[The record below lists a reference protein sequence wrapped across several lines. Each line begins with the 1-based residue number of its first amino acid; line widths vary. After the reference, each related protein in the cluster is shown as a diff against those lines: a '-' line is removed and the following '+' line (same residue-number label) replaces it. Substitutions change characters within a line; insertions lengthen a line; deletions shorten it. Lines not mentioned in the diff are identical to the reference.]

1 MTSLE
6 IGAASVI
13 AMLVLIY
20 IGMYVPIVLALISFV
35 GVWVVKGNINIAVSL
50 LWLASAKTVG
60 NFLFGVI
67 PLFVLMGLLVSAAGM
82 GKDTYDIAY
91 SFLYRVR
98 GGLGMATV
106 VANAIFAAITG
117 VSIASATVFSKIA
130 VPEMLRYGYKGR
142 FAVGTVAGSSVLGM
156 LIPPSILLIIYAL
169 IAEESVGDLFIAG
182 VGPGLLLTA
191 AYCALI
197 AIMAYGFPKSV
208 ALPETFTDT
217 PDREDHLSG
226 MELLLKA
233 IPIVILILV
242 VLGGIYAGLYTP
254 TEAGA
259 AGAFVALLF
268 ALGRRTLTWRRLWD
282 ILVETGHI
290 TATLLF
296 LIISA
301 SMYSR
306 MLGITGLPT
315 QLGNWIDTLD
325 ASFGLLLFM
334 YVVIV
339 LVLGTII
346 DSVSIM
352 LITVP
357 LFLVVLAPFNVDL
370 VWVRN
375 RHHHRN
381 RDRFAD
387 AAIGIGGL
395 CDQKHTRPRRYL
407 ACRYLY
413 RGGAVCADHVD
424 RAGPGHYFPGHRPV
438 PGRTAKILDLEQH
451 PGRPDMRH
459 GFACRGVFQSELA
472 EHHALAGFDNL
483 AAADDVGLA
492 GGRHEARGH
501 IDGSHVAVATDGRR
515 NHHNHRGIGERQHSL
530 ARDDAA
536 GAVQMVDIGHA
547 QNCAV
552 GRWFLRHEYIN
563 P

>member
-82 GKDTYDIAY
+82 GKDTYDIAH

-357 LFLVVLAPFNVDL
+357 LFLVVLTPFNVDL
-370 VWVRN
+370 VWFGIVTII
-375 RHHHRN
+375 
-381 RDRFAD
+381 ATE
-387 AAIGIGGL
+387 IGL
-395 CDQKHTRPRRYL
+395 LTPPL
-407 ACRYLY
+407 
-413 RGGAVCADHVD
+413 
-424 RAGPGHYFPGHRPV
+424 
-438 PGRTAKILDLEQH
+438 
-451 PGRPDMRH
+451 
-459 GFACRGVFQSELA
+459 
-472 EHHALAGFDNL
+472 
-483 AAADDVGLA
+483 GLA
-492 GGRHEARGH
+492 VYVIKSTLDRDD
-501 IDGSHVAVATDGRR
+501 I
-515 NHHNHRGIGERQHSL
+515 SL
-530 ARDDAA
+530 ADIFIGAA
-536 GAVQMVDIGHA
+536 PFALTMLIVLILVILIPDIA
-547 QNCAV
+547 L
-552 GRWFLRHEYIN
+552 FLVELRRSLI
-563 P
+563 

>member
-1 MTSLE
+1 MTGLE
-6 IGAASVI
+6 IGVVSIV

-35 GVWVVKGNINIAVSL
+35 GVWVVKDNINIAVSL
-50 LWLASAKTVG
+50 LWLASANTVG

-82 GKDTYDIAY
+82 GKDTYDIAH

-117 VSIASATVFSKIA
+117 VSIASATVFARIS

-182 VGPGLLLTA
+182 VGPGILLTV
-191 AYCALI
+191 AYCVLI
-197 AIMAYGFPKSV
+197 AIMAYAFPNSV
-208 ALPETFTDT
+208 ALPGTFTDN
-217 PDREDHLSG
+217 PENEDHLSG
-226 MELLLKA
+226 KELMLKG
-233 IPIVILILV
+233 IPILVLILV
-242 VLGGIYAGLYTP
+242 VLGGIYAGIYTP

-268 ALGRRTLTWRRLWD
+268 ALARRTLTWRRLWD

-290 TATLLF
+290 SATLLF
-296 LIISA
+296 LIIAA

-315 QLGNWIDTLD
+315 QLGNWMATLD
-325 ASFGLLLFM
+325 ASFALLLFM

-357 LFLVVLAPFNVDL
+357 LFLVVLAPFDVDL
-370 VWVRN
+370 VWFGIVTII
-375 RHHHRN
+375 
-381 RDRFAD
+381 AVE
-387 AAIGIGGL
+387 IGL
-395 CDQKHTRPRRYL
+395 LTPPL
-407 ACRYLY
+407 
-413 RGGAVCADHVD
+413 
-424 RAGPGHYFPGHRPV
+424 
-438 PGRTAKILDLEQH
+438 
-451 PGRPDMRH
+451 
-459 GFACRGVFQSELA
+459 
-472 EHHALAGFDNL
+472 
-483 AAADDVGLA
+483 GLA
-492 GGRHEARGH
+492 VYVIKSSLDRDD
-501 IDGSHVAVATDGRR
+501 I
-515 NHHNHRGIGERQHSL
+515 SL
-530 ARDDAA
+530 ADIFIGAA
-536 GAVQMVDIGHA
+536 PFALTMLVVLLLVILFPDISL
-547 QNCAV
+547 
-552 GRWFLRHEYIN
+552 FLVELRRSLV
-563 P
+563 

>member
-1 MTSLE
+1 MSSLE
-6 IGAASVI
+6 IGLTSIV

-35 GVWVVKGNINIAVSL
+35 GVWVVKGNINIAFSL
-50 LWLASAKTVG
+50 LWVASAKTVG

-82 GKDTYDIAY
+82 GRDTYDIAH
-91 SFLYRVR
+91 SFLHRVR

-117 VSIASATVFSKIA
+117 VSIASATVFSRIS

-182 VGPGLLLTA
+182 VGPGILLTA
-191 AYCALI
+191 AFCGLI
-197 AIMAYGFPKSV
+197 AIMAYGFPNSV
-208 ALPETFTDT
+208 ALPETFTDD
-217 PDREDHLSG
+217 PGAADDHLSSR
-226 MELLLKA
+226 ELTMKS
-233 IPIVILILV
+233 IPIIMLIIV

-268 ALGRRTLTWRRLWD
+268 ALWRRTLTWRRLWD

-290 TATLLF
+290 SATLLF
-296 LIISA
+296 LIVAA

-315 QLGNWIDTLD
+315 QLGVWINSLD
-325 ASFGLLLFM
+325 ASLGMLLFI

-357 LFLVVLAPFNVDL
+357 LFLVVLKPFGVDL
-370 VWVRN
+370 VWFGIVTIV
-375 RHHHRN
+375 
-381 RDRFAD
+381 ATE
-387 AAIGIGGL
+387 IGL
-395 CDQKHTRPRRYL
+395 LTPPL
-407 ACRYLY
+407 
-413 RGGAVCADHVD
+413 
-424 RAGPGHYFPGHRPV
+424 
-438 PGRTAKILDLEQH
+438 
-451 PGRPDMRH
+451 
-459 GFACRGVFQSELA
+459 
-472 EHHALAGFDNL
+472 
-483 AAADDVGLA
+483 GLA
-492 GGRHEARGH
+492 VYVIKSSLDRDD
-501 IDGSHVAVATDGRR
+501 I
-515 NHHNHRGIGERQHSL
+515 SL
-530 ARDDAA
+530 ADIFIGAA
-536 GAVQMVDIGHA
+536 PFALTMLIVLILVIIFPDISLWL
-547 QNCAV
+547 V
-552 GRWFLRHEYIN
+552 ELRRSLIA

>member
-6 IGAASVI
+6 IGVASVI

-82 GKDTYDIAY
+82 GRDTYDIAH

-117 VSIASATVFSKIA
+117 VSIASATVFSRIS

-191 AYCALI
+191 AYCVLI
-197 AIMAYGFPKSV
+197 AVMAYGFPNSV
-208 ALPETFTDT
+208 AVPETFTND
-217 PDREDHLSG
+217 PGAEDGRLSG
-226 MELLLKA
+226 WELVMKA
-233 IPIVILILV
+233 IPILVLIFV
-242 VLGGIYAGLYTP
+242 VLGGIYAGFYTP

-290 TATLLF
+290 SATLLF
-296 LIISA
+296 LIIAA

-315 QLGNWIDTLD
+315 QLGTWIGSLD
-325 ASFGLLLFM
+325 ASLGLLLFI

-357 LFLVVLAPFNVDL
+357 LFLVVLKPFGVDL
-370 VWVRN
+370 VWFGIVTII
-375 RHHHRN
+375 
-381 RDRFAD
+381 ATE
-387 AAIGIGGL
+387 IGL
-395 CDQKHTRPRRYL
+395 LTPPL
-407 ACRYLY
+407 
-413 RGGAVCADHVD
+413 
-424 RAGPGHYFPGHRPV
+424 
-438 PGRTAKILDLEQH
+438 
-451 PGRPDMRH
+451 
-459 GFACRGVFQSELA
+459 
-472 EHHALAGFDNL
+472 
-483 AAADDVGLA
+483 GLA
-492 GGRHEARGH
+492 VYVIKSSLDRDD
-501 IDGSHVAVATDGRR
+501 I
-515 NHHNHRGIGERQHSL
+515 SL
-530 ARDDAA
+530 ADIFIGAA
-536 GAVQMVDIGHA
+536 PFALTMLIVLILVILIPDISL
-547 QNCAV
+547 
-552 GRWFLRHEYIN
+552 FLVELRRSLI
-563 P
+563 

>member
-1 MTSLE
+1 MSSLE
-6 IGAASVI
+6 IGLASVV

-35 GVWVVKGNINIAVSL
+35 GVWVVKGNINIAVAL
-50 LWLASAKTVG
+50 LWIASAKTVG

-82 GKDTYDIAY
+82 GRDTYDIAH

-117 VSIASATVFSKIA
+117 VSIASATVFSRIA

-182 VGPGLLLTA
+182 VGPGILLTI

-197 AIMAYGFPKSV
+197 AVMAYGFPNSV
-208 ALPETFTDT
+208 AIPETFSDKHDT
-217 PDREDHLSG
+217 EDRLPG
-226 MELLLKA
+226 KELVLKA
-233 IPIVILILV
+233 IPISILILV
-242 VLGGIYAGLYTP
+242 VLGGIYAGFYTP

-290 TATLLF
+290 SATLLF

-315 QLGNWIDTLD
+315 QLGTWIASID
-325 ASFGLLLFM
+325 ASFGLLLFI
-334 YVVIV
+334 YVVVV

-357 LFLVVLAPFNVDL
+357 LFLVVLVPFNIDL
-370 VWVRN
+370 VWFGIVTII
-375 RHHHRN
+375 
-381 RDRFAD
+381 ATE
-387 AAIGIGGL
+387 IGL
-395 CDQKHTRPRRYL
+395 LTPPL
-407 ACRYLY
+407 
-413 RGGAVCADHVD
+413 
-424 RAGPGHYFPGHRPV
+424 
-438 PGRTAKILDLEQH
+438 
-451 PGRPDMRH
+451 
-459 GFACRGVFQSELA
+459 
-472 EHHALAGFDNL
+472 
-483 AAADDVGLA
+483 GLA
-492 GGRHEARGH
+492 VYVIKSSLDRDD
-501 IDGSHVAVATDGRR
+501 I
-515 NHHNHRGIGERQHSL
+515 SL
-530 ARDDAA
+530 ADIFIGAA
-536 GAVQMVDIGHA
+536 PFALTMLIVLILVILIPDISL
-547 QNCAV
+547 
-552 GRWFLRHEYIN
+552 FLVELRRSLL
-563 P
+563 

>member
-1 MTSLE
+1 MSSLE
-6 IGAASVI
+6 IGLASVV

-35 GVWVVKGNINIAVSL
+35 GVWVVKGNINIAVAL
-50 LWLASAKTVG
+50 LWIASAKTVG

-82 GKDTYDIAY
+82 GRDTYDIAH

-117 VSIASATVFSKIA
+117 VSIASATVFSRIA

-182 VGPGLLLTA
+182 VGPGILLTI

-197 AIMAYGFPKSV
+197 AVMAYGFPNSV
-208 ALPETFTDT
+208 AIPETFSDKHDT
-217 PDREDHLSG
+217 EDRLSSK
-226 MELLLKA
+226 ELVLKA
-233 IPIVILILV
+233 IPISILILV
-242 VLGGIYAGLYTP
+242 VLGGIYAGFYTP

-268 ALGRRTLTWRRLWD
+268 ALARRTLTWRRLWD

-290 TATLLF
+290 SATLLF
-296 LIISA
+296 LIIAA

-315 QLGNWIDTLD
+315 QLGTWIASID
-325 ASFGLLLFM
+325 ASFGLLLFI
-334 YVVIV
+334 YVVVV

-357 LFLVVLAPFNVDL
+357 LFLVVLVPFDIDL
-370 VWVRN
+370 VWFGIVTII
-375 RHHHRN
+375 
-381 RDRFAD
+381 ATE
-387 AAIGIGGL
+387 IGL
-395 CDQKHTRPRRYL
+395 LTPPL
-407 ACRYLY
+407 
-413 RGGAVCADHVD
+413 
-424 RAGPGHYFPGHRPV
+424 
-438 PGRTAKILDLEQH
+438 
-451 PGRPDMRH
+451 
-459 GFACRGVFQSELA
+459 
-472 EHHALAGFDNL
+472 
-483 AAADDVGLA
+483 GLA
-492 GGRHEARGH
+492 VYVIKSSLDRDD
-501 IDGSHVAVATDGRR
+501 I
-515 NHHNHRGIGERQHSL
+515 SL
-530 ARDDAA
+530 ADIFIGAA
-536 GAVQMVDIGHA
+536 PFALTMLIVLILVILIPDISL
-547 QNCAV
+547 
-552 GRWFLRHEYIN
+552 FLVELRRSLL
-563 P
+563 

>member
-35 GVWVVKGNINIAVSL
+35 GVWVVKGDINIAVSL

-268 ALGRRTLTWRRLWD
+268 ALGRRALTWRRLWD

-370 VWVRN
+370 VWFGIVTII
-375 RHHHRN
+375 
-381 RDRFAD
+381 ATE
-387 AAIGIGGL
+387 IGL
-395 CDQKHTRPRRYL
+395 LTPPL
-407 ACRYLY
+407 
-413 RGGAVCADHVD
+413 
-424 RAGPGHYFPGHRPV
+424 
-438 PGRTAKILDLEQH
+438 
-451 PGRPDMRH
+451 
-459 GFACRGVFQSELA
+459 
-472 EHHALAGFDNL
+472 
-483 AAADDVGLA
+483 GLA
-492 GGRHEARGH
+492 VYVIKSTLDRDD
-501 IDGSHVAVATDGRR
+501 I
-515 NHHNHRGIGERQHSL
+515 SL
-530 ARDDAA
+530 ADIFIGAA
-536 GAVQMVDIGHA
+536 PFALTMLIVLVLVIIFPDIA
-547 QNCAV
+547 L
-552 GRWFLRHEYIN
+552 FLVELRRSLI
-563 P
+563 